1 MDIGL
6 GELIGIA
13 IVALI
18 VLGPEKLPR
27 YAADAARMLR
37 QIRRMAQDARAE
49 VTRELGP
56 ELGDLSLNDLN
67 PRSLVR
73 KHLLEP
79 VDLDDLDDLD
89 DTGPKRAAR
98 RGPGAPADGLRT
110 AGDPPPYDEDAT

>member
-1 MDIGL
+1 MFDIGP
-6 GELIGIA
+6 GEFIGLA

-37 QIRRMAQDARAE
+37 QVRRMATEARAE

-56 ELGDLSLNDLN
+56 EMKDLSLTDLN

-73 KHLLEP
+73 KHLLDP
-79 VDLDDLDDLD
+79 IDIDDLDDV
-89 DTGPKRAAR
+89 GSKPAAR
-98 RGPGAPADGLRT
+98 RGPGEQRSGSSAPA
-110 AGDPPPYDEDAT
+110 APPPYDEDAT